1 MSESSETSVGPFG
14 REDDS
19 SRAAAV
25 RVQKLKEMSWQDVE
39 RLDRDS
45 TVVFIACGPVEQHG
59 PQTPLGTDLYIAE
72 YVMHRCAEHLAD
84 HGYPVIVTP
93 TVPYV
98 NALFSLPY
106 PGSVSIRR
114 KVVEDYL
121 FDLLASFGADG
132 FRHLVLT
139 SQHVD
144 PPWVHTAQGVC
155 ERINEE
161 YGARAIQGFERLV
174 VDLLADPSQLG
185 ATGLDSQGEAHAGAY
200 ETAPMLYLEKHLVR
214 EHLLKE
220 LPPQRIEFSQ
230 FEGAESFRELGNGLG
245 YTGDLSQA
253 TVEIGERILEHYAD
267 QFEDLILR
275 HVRGEDVYDLLKFSG
290 F

>member
-1 MSESSETSVGPFG
+1 MPESSKASLG
-14 REDDS
+14 S
-19 SRAAAV
+19 SRQGDTNLHAAT
-25 RVQKLKEMSWQDVE
+25 RVQDLKEMTWQDVE
-39 RLDRDS
+39 RLDREN
-45 TVVFIACGPVEQHG
+45 TVVMIACGPVEQHG

-84 HGYPVIVTP
+84 HGYPVVIAP

-114 KVVEDYL
+114 KVVENYL
-121 FDLLASFGADG
+121 FDLLASFAADG

-144 PPWVHTAQGVC
+144 PPWVQTVQGIC

-161 YGARAIQGFERLV
+161 HNARFIHGFERFV
-174 VDLLADPSQLG
+174 MDLLADPSQLG
-185 ATGLDSQGEAHAGAY
+185 ATGIDSRGEAHAGAY
-200 ETAPMLYLEKHLVR
+200 ETAPMLYIQEHLVR
-214 EHLLKE
+214 KHLLQE
-220 LPPQRIEFSQ
+220 LPPMLFEFSQ
-230 FEGAESFRELGNGLG
+230 LKGAESFRELGNGLG

-253 TVEIGERILEHYAD
+253 TQEIGERIIEHYAD
-267 QFEDLILR
+267 RFKDLTLR

>member
-1 MSESSETSVGPFG
+1 MTW
-14 REDDS
+14 R
-19 SRAAAV
+19 
-25 RVQKLKEMSWQDVE
+25 DVE
-39 RLDRDS
+39 CLNRKN
-45 TVVFIACGPVEQHG
+45 TVVMIACGPIEQHG

-72 YVMHRCAEHLAD
+72 YVMHRCEEHLAD
-84 HGYPVIVTP
+84 NGYPVIVAP
-93 TVPYV
+93 TMPYV

-114 KVVEDYL
+114 KVVGEYL
-121 FDLLASFGADG
+121 FDLLTPFAADG

-144 PPWVHTAQGVC
+144 PPWVRTTQDVC
-155 ERINEE
+155 ERINEQ

-185 ATGLDSQGEAHAGAY
+185 ATGLDSRGEAHAGAY
-200 ETAPMLYLEKHLVR
+200 ETAPMLYLEKRLVR

-245 YTGDLSQA
+245 YTGDPSQA
-253 TVEIGERILEHYAD
+253 PEEIGERILEHYTGR
-267 QFEDLILR
+267 FKDLILR
-275 HVRGEDVYDLLKFSG
+275 HVCGEDICDLLKFSG

>member
-1 MSESSETSVGPFG
+1 MS
-14 REDDS
+14 
-19 SRAAAV
+19 A
-25 RVQKLKEMSWQDVE
+25 QIHYLKEITWQDVE
-39 RLDRDS
+39 CFDREK
-45 TVVFIACGPVEQHG
+45 TVVMIACGPIEQHG

-72 YVMHRCAEHLAD
+72 YVMYRCAEYLAD
-84 HGYPVIVTP
+84 HDCPVIVAP

-114 KVVEDYL
+114 KVVEEYL
-121 FDLLASFGADG
+121 FDLLASFAADG

-144 PPWVHTAQGVC
+144 PPWVRTADSVC

-161 YGARAIQGFERLV
+161 HGARTIHGFERLV
-174 VDLLADPSQLG
+174 TDLLEDPSPLG
-185 ATGLDSQGEAHAGAY
+185 LSGLDPRGEAHAGVY
-200 ETAPMLYLEKHLVR
+200 ETAPMLYIQEHLVR
-214 EHLLKE
+214 KQLLKE
-220 LPPQRIEFSQ
+220 LSPMPFEFSQ
-230 FEGAESFRELGNGLG
+230 LKGAESFRELGNGLG

-253 TVEIGERILEHYAD
+253 TEEIGERIIEHYAD
-267 QFEDLILR
+267 QFKDLILR
-275 HVRGEDVYDLLKFSG
+275 HVRGEDVYDILRFSS

>member
-1 MSESSETSVGPFG
+1 MPESAKASVGASG
-14 REDDS
+14 REDVGS
-19 SRAAAV
+19 HAAV
-25 RVQKLKEMSWQDVE
+25 RVQELKEMTWQDVE
-39 RLDRDS
+39 RLDRDN
-45 TVVFIACGPVEQHG
+45 TVVMIACGPVEQHG

-72 YVMHRCAEHLAD
+72 YVMHQCAEHLAD
-84 HGYPVIVTP
+84 HGHPVIVAP

-114 KVVEDYL
+114 KVVEEYL
-121 FDLLASFGADG
+121 FDLLASFAADG

-144 PPWVHTAQGVC
+144 PPWVRTAQGVC
-155 ERINEE
+155 DRINEE
-161 YGARAIQGFERLV
+161 YDARAIHGFERLV

-185 ATGLDSQGEAHAGAY
+185 ATGLDSRGEAHAGAY
-200 ETAPMLYLEKHLVR
+200 ETAPMLYLGKHLVR
-214 EHLLKE
+214 VHLLKE
-220 LPPQRIEFSQ
+220 LTPQRIEFSQ

-267 QFEDLILR
+267 QFKDLILR
-275 HVRGEDVYDLLKFSG
+275 HVRGEDVYDRLKFSG

>member
-1 MSESSETSVGPFG
+1 MPESSKASVGSSG
-14 REDDS
+14 REVKNF
-19 SRAAAV
+19 RAAV
-25 RVQKLKEMSWQDVE
+25 RVQELKEMTWQDVE
-39 RLDRDS
+39 RLDREN
-45 TVVFIACGPVEQHG
+45 TVVMVACGPIEQHG

-84 HGYPVIVTP
+84 YGYPVVVAP

-114 KVVEDYL
+114 KVVEEYL
-121 FDLLASFGADG
+121 FDLLTSFAADG
-132 FRHLVLT
+132 FRHLILV

-144 PPWVHTAQGVC
+144 PPWVRTAQDVC

-161 YGARAIQGFERLV
+161 YGARAIHGFERLV
-174 VDLLADPSQLG
+174 MDLLADPSRLG
-185 ATGLDSQGEAHAGAY
+185 ATRLDPRGEAHAGVY
-200 ETAPMLYLEKHLVR
+200 ETAPMLYVR
-214 EHLLKE
+214 EHLVRKQLLGK
-220 LPPQRIEFSQ
+220 LPPMRIEFP
-230 FEGAESFRELGNGLG
+230 EMKEAKSFRELGNGLG

-253 TVEIGERILEHYAD
+253 TEEIGERIIEHYANRF
-267 QFEDLILR
+267 QDLILR
-275 HVRGEDVYDLLKFSG
+275 HVRGEDVYDLLRFSG

>member
-1 MSESSETSVGPFG
+1 VAERM
-14 REDDS
+14 RD
-19 SRAAAV
+19 
-25 RVQKLKEMSWQDVE
+25 LKEMTWQDVE
-39 RLDRDS
+39 RLDREN
-45 TVVFIACGPVEQHG
+45 TVVMIACGPVEQHG

-84 HGYPVIVTP
+84 HGYPVIVAP

-106 PGSVSIRR
+106 PGSISIRR
-114 KVVEDYL
+114 KVVEEYL
-121 FDLLASFGADG
+121 FDLLASFAADG
-132 FRHLVLT
+132 FKHLVLA

-144 PPWVHTAQGVC
+144 PPWVRTADSVC

-161 YGARAIQGFERLV
+161 HGARTIHGFERLV

-185 ATGLDSQGEAHAGAY
+185 ATGLDSQGEAHAGVY
-200 ETAPMLYLEKHLVR
+200 ETAPMLHVQEHLVSKR
-214 EHLLKE
+214 LLAE
-220 LPPQRIEFSQ
+220 LPAQPIEFSQ
-230 FEGAESFRELGNGLG
+230 FKGAESFRELGNGLG

-253 TVEIGERILEHYAD
+253 TEEVGARIIEHYAD
-267 QFEDLILR
+267 RFKNLILR
-275 HVRGEDVYDLLKFSG
+275 HVRGEDVYEDLRFSS

>member
-1 MSESSETSVGPFG
+1 MPSRRSKGSEAM
-14 REDDS
+14 S
-19 SRAAAV
+19 SRTAV
-25 RVQKLKEMSWQDVE
+25 RVQELKEMTWQDVE
-39 RLDRDS
+39 HLDREC
-45 TVVFIACGPVEQHG
+45 TVVMIACGPVEQHG

-72 YVMHRCAEHLAD
+72 YVMHRVAKHLTD
-84 HGYPVIVTP
+84 HGYPVVVAP

-114 KVVEDYL
+114 KVVEGYL
-121 FDLLASFGADG
+121 FDLLASFAADG

-144 PPWVHTAQGVC
+144 PPWVRTAQEVC

-161 YGARAIQGFERLV
+161 YGTRAIHGLERLV
-174 VDLLADPSQLG
+174 MDLLEDPARLG
-185 ATGLDSQGEAHAGAY
+185 ATGLDSRGDSHAGVY
-200 ETAPMLYLEKHLVR
+200 ETAPMLYVQEHLVR
-214 EHLLKE
+214 KQLLGE
-220 LPPQRIEFSQ
+220 LPPMRIEFS
-230 FEGAESFRELGNGLG
+230 EMKGAESFRKLGNGLG

-253 TVEIGERILEHYAD
+253 TEEIGERIIEHYAD
-267 QFEDLILR
+267 RFKDLILR
-275 HVRGEDVYDLLKFSG
+275 HVRGEDVYDLLRFSG